1 MLPMK
6 KNKRPTTA
14 RFNAEECELL
24 LEAVQNE
31 LNHAISDPE
40 WDEDDPVVQTWYR
53 IRDRLR
59 DRIEK
64 EKLSRSTQTQQQLD

>member
-1 MLPMK
+1 MIK
-6 KNKRPTTA
+6 KNKRPATA

-40 WDEDDPVVQTWYR
+40 WDEDDPAVKTWYR

-64 EKLSRSTQTQQQLD
+64 EKNSHAQNNSQISD